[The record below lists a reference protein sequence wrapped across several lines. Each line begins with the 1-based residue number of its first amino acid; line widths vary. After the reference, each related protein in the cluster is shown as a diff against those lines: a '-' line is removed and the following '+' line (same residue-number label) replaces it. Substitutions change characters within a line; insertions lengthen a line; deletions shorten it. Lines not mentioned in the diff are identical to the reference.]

1 MGDDINPDSLLQ
13 LLLQADDQY
22 EELLRKDLKNNRV
35 KTQNPDFTLREETN
49 YFERSEHSLSRGQG
63 LTSEVPQ
70 PVADVNNDI
79 LDPEEEEKKA
89 PPMDL
94 KEIQRQEYEEAVRK
108 DLEKEIQQNI
118 EKAAKEKKKRLNRE
132 NKEQLEQEAKDCKAK
147 LEEEPI
153 EGDPEAAT
161 IQIRL
166 ADGTSKTRRFSKK
179 SSVEQLHLY
188 IRSLGDEC
196 GLEEITDEFE
206 LFQQSNVFN
215 DYSKTIE
222 EVAFSQDQKYTEE

>member
-118 EKAAKEKKKRLNRE
+118 EKAAQREKEE
-132 NKEQLEQEAKDCKAK
+132 AEQRK
-147 LEEEPI
+147 
-153 EGDPEAAT
+153 
-161 IQIRL
+161 
-166 ADGTSKTRRFSKK
+166 
-179 SSVEQLHLY
+179 
-188 IRSLGDEC
+188 
-196 GLEEITDEFE
+196 
-206 LFQQSNVFN
+206 
-215 DYSKTIE
+215 
-222 EVAFSQDQKYTEE
+222 